1 MFKNTLEQIVTYE
14 AGKPIELVMR
24 EYGIK
29 QEDVIK
35 LGSNENHYGAS
46 PLFIESWQN
55 NAYKASLYPD
65 DSMYELKDALALH

>member
-35 LGSNENHYGAS
+35 LGSNENPYGAS
-46 PLFIESWQN
+46 PL
-55 NAYKASLYPD
+55 L
-65 DSMYELKDALALH
+65 

>member
-35 LGSNENHYGAS
+35 LGSNENPYGAS
-46 PLFIESWQN
+46 PLVIESLQN

-65 DSMYELKDALALH
+65 DSM